1 MKDRKK
7 EINELLKKLDEM
19 LKENKQKE
27 ETESV
32 INELEKLLKEYLE
45 EE

>member
-19 LKENKQKE
+19 LKENKPKE

-32 INELEKLLKEYLE
+32 INRLEKLLKEYLE
-45 EE
+45 ED

>member
-1 MKDRKK
+1 MEDKKK

-19 LKENKQKE
+19 LKENKSKE
-27 ETESV
+27 EMESV
-32 INELEKLLKEYLE
+32 INRLEKLLEEYLE